1 MKDKAMAMDALE
13 QVSGGKF
20 EDYVK
25 VTDVIHKRMKELGG
39 GQNCT
44 RLTEKDA
51 AGWLKDNLNIGA
63 EFFKHPVEP
72 FERILALVITEADI
86 LAVALPGRLMVN
98 DKEVHTHIVIEFR
111 HKFIFAVAGASVAV

>member
-25 VTDVIHKRMKELGG
+25 VTDAIHKRMKELGG

-44 RLTEKDA
+44 RLSEKDA
-51 AGWLKDNLNIGA
+51 AGWLKDNLNITA
-63 EFFKHPVEP
+63 EFNTSWGMDF
-72 FERILALVITEADI
+72 LNSA
-86 LAVALPGRLMVN
+86 AVYKDSRANKAGIRYTQ
-98 DKEVHTHIVIEFR
+98 DEVLKMIANWNP
-111 HKFIFAVAGASVAV
+111 KK